1 MFTFSQPSLRT
12 IWRRNLQLRLVSVT
26 VVLSAIVLGLVGAAL
41 LNRVTTGLLNAKEQS
56 ALSEASAARQEVQR
70 LLNASDS
77 GAEAANTTRIVDSV
91 ITALAVRSG
100 SPGMFD
106 ALLLANPSLFGQ
118 PERGT
123 KLIAQSS
130 VPLELRKEVET
141 QQRQLWQ
148 YTTIRYEGGATA
160 QGIVVGAPVTMPRV
174 GEYELYLL
182 FPMTSESETISLMQ
196 RAVAVTGLVLLVGL
210 AILAWF
216 ITSRVT
222 EPVREAALV
231 AGELA
236 SGELDRRMSV
246 KGEDDLAKLAA
257 SFNAMAESLQQQIQR
272 LEELSRIQQRFVS
285 DVSHELRTP
294 LTTVRMASEMIY
306 DARNVMDPEIA
317 RSAELL
323 RNQVDRFD
331 LMLSDLLEISRFDA
345 GETTLETAPVDV
357 RSLVAAIVDEFQEI
371 AQRHD
376 TQIRVEQPSDIVIVD
391 GDSRRISRI
400 IRNLVSNAIEHSE
413 GKPVDIQIAMNNSA
427 VSIGVRD
434 YGHGIDGPN
443 LENVFGRFWRADPS
457 RQRTLGGSG
466 LGLAISQDDAELH
479 GGRID
484 VWGELGKGAH
494 FVLTLP
500 RSVHAPFAIVPIEV
514 SHV

>member
-1 MFTFSQPSLRT
+1 MTTPSHSGVRT

-26 VVLSAIVLGLVGAAL
+26 VVLSAIVLGVVGAAL
-41 LNRVTTGLLNAKEQS
+41 LNRVTNGLLHAKEQS
-56 ALSEASAARQEVQR
+56 SLSEASAARLEVQR
-70 LLNASDS
+70 LLNASDTGS
-77 GAEAANTTRIVDSV
+77 ETANTTRIVDSV
-91 ITALAVRSG
+91 ITALAVRAG
-100 SPGMFD
+100 SPGLFD
-106 ALLLANPSLFGQ
+106 ALLLANPSLIGQ

-123 KLIAQSS
+123 KVISQAS
-130 VPLELRKEVET
+130 VPLELRKAVEE
-141 QQRQLWQ
+141 QNRQLWQ
-148 YTTIRYEGGATA
+148 YTTIRYEGGASA
-160 QGIVVGAPVTMPRV
+160 QGIIVGAPVTMPRV

-182 FPMTSESETISLMQ
+182 FPMTNESETIALIQ
-196 RAVAVTGLVLLVGL
+196 RGVLTTGIVLLFGL
-210 AILAWF
+210 GIMAWF
-216 ITSRVT
+216 ITARVT

-236 SGELDRRMSV
+236 SGELDRRMRV
-246 KGEDDLAKLAA
+246 RGEDDLAKLAA

-272 LEELSRIQQRFVS
+272 LEALSQIQQRFVS

-345 GETTLETAPVDV
+345 GETQLETAPIDL
-357 RSLVAAIVDEFQEI
+357 RQLVSSIIDEYQEI
-371 AQRHD
+371 AERHH
-376 TQIRVEQPSDIVIVD
+376 TSIQVTMPQTNVIVD
-391 GDSRRISRI
+391 ADGRRVSRI
-400 IRNLVSNAIEHSE
+400 IRNLMSNAIEHSE
-413 GKPVDIQIAMNNSA
+413 GKPVAVTVAMNNSA
-427 VSIGVRD
+427 VAVGVRD
-434 YGHGIDGPN
+434 HGHGISAAD
-443 LENVFGRFWRADPS
+443 LENVFARFWRADPS

-466 LGLAISQDDAELH
+466 LGLAISQDDAHLH

-484 VWGELGKGAH
+484 VWGEVGKGAH

-500 RSVHAPFAIVPIEV
+500 RTVNGGFSILPIEV
-514 SHV
+514 ADV

>member
-1 MFTFSQPSLRT
+1 M
-12 IWRRNLQLRLVSVT
+12 
-26 VVLSAIVLGLVGAAL
+26 LSALVLGLVGAAL
-41 LNRVTTGLLNAKEQS
+41 LNRVTTGLLDAKEQS

-70 LLNASDS
+70 LLNASDP
-77 GAEAANTTRIVDSV
+77 GTEAVNTTRIVDSV

-106 ALLLANPSLFGQ
+106 ALLLANPLLFGQ

-130 VPLELRKEVET
+130 VPLELRKEIEQ

-216 ITSRVT
+216 ITARVT

-236 SGELDRRMSV
+236 SGELDRRMFV

-306 DARNVMDPEIA
+306 DARDVMDPEIA

-357 RSLVAAIVDEFQEI
+357 RSLVAAIVDEFREI

-376 TQIRVEQPSDIVIVD
+376 TQIRVTQPSDSVIVD
-391 GDSRRISRI
+391 GDSRRVSRI
-400 IRNLVSNAIEHSE
+400 VRNLVSNAIEHSE
-413 GKPVDIQIAMNNSA
+413 GKPVDVRIAMNNSA

-434 YGHGIDGPN
+434 YGHGIDAHN

-466 LGLAISQDDAELH
+466 LGLAISQDDAQLH

-484 VWGELGKGAH
+484 VWGEPGNGAH

-500 RSVHAPFAIVPIEV
+500 RSAHGTFTVVPIEV
-514 SHV
+514 THV